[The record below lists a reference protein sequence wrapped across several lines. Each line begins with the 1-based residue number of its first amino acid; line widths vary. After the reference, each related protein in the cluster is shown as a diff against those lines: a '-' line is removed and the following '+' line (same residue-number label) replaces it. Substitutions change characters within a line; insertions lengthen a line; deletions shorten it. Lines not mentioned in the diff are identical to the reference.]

1 MDWRNQNHW
10 TLDTLALQP
19 AKFFFSKNKMGPTAR
34 RWASAFWPRWG
45 LSTQG
50 ILQLKPCGWADAGRG
65 TVQILNN
72 GQNPSTVL
80 SDADI
85 GLKAPAVAGLGGG
98 GGAAGPGEG
107 TRSPAGGWGALV
119 RMGDQLSTN
128 QNKNKL
134 PGASM
139 GSGADRLFP
148 PPTWLLFHICVKGML
163 LKKGK

>member
-1 MDWRNQNHW
+1 MYWRNQNHW
-10 TLDTLALQP
+10 ILDTLALQP
-19 AKFFFSKNKMGPTAR
+19 AKFFSKNKMGPTAR
-34 RWASAFWPRWG
+34 RWASTFWPRWG

-80 SDADI
+80 SDADT

-107 TRSPAGGWGALV
+107 RGRLQEAGGHWCGREISYLPTRTKINFREPARGVGQTGYSHLPL
-119 RMGDQLSTN
+119 GCFST
-128 QNKNKL
+128 
-134 PGASM
+134 S
-139 GSGADRLFP
+139 
-148 PPTWLLFHICVKGML
+148 V
-163 LKKGK
+163 